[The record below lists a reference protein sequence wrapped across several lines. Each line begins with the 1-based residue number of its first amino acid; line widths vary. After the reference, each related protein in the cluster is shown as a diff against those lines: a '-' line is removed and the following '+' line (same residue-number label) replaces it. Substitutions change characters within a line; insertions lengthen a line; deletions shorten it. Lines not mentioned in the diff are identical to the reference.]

1 MLFYSILAFG
11 PSLISENF
19 MMAIPAIL
27 LAFIIS
33 LILFFRTNKE
43 LSFYFFLKQPKN
55 QLALQKEVLNYPFMS
70 LVGFL
75 SWAIVGLLVS
85 LGMIRQEL
93 APLQSIVLHVG
104 LSTLLSGSLVAIFQL
119 NIAETILEKNVMTH
133 LLQGTRISSIPNIIR
148 IPTYLRIQLLVITNS
163 IGPCL
168 FILFIYLYDRENLSL
183 LLFILA
189 LTVFN
194 GLWQGGFLLK
204 NISQP
209 IGQISGKLNR
219 FRKGELEENPKAI
232 FRTDALGEFSEMF
245 DDLVKSIHER
255 DFIRSTF
262 NRYLDP
268 SLVDDILNG
277 RHELGG
283 SEIEASVMFAD
294 IRGFTSMSEELSP
307 AEVVELLNNY
317 FEEMVQEIT
326 TTNGIP
332 DKFLGDGLLAVWG
345 VPKADIDHAVKACIS
360 AISMLDRLDFINRE
374 RRNKQ
379 LPIIEIGI
387 GIHSGSVIAGNIGSR
402 KKMEYTVIGDTVNT
416 SSRLEGLTKT
426 LGSPLLISGEVYDA
440 LPEHLKAKFEFTLSR
455 QLRGK
460 QKETRIYLYKPAAQT
475 KPEIS

>member
-19 MMAIPAIL
+19 MMAVPAIL
-27 LAFIIS
+27 IAFIIS
-33 LILFFRTNKE
+33 FILFFRTNKN
-43 LSFYFFLKQPKN
+43 LSQYFFLKQTKP
-55 QLALQKEVLNYPFMS
+55 QLELQKEVLNYPFMS
-70 LVGFL
+70 FVGFV

-85 LGMIRQEL
+85 FGMYHQEL
-93 APLQSIVLHVG
+93 APLQSIILHVG

-119 NIAETILEKNVMTH
+119 NIAETILEKHVLPH
-133 LLQGTRISSIPNIIR
+133 LLKGTRISSIPNIIR
-148 IPTYLRIQLLVITNS
+148 LPTYIRIQLLVITNS
-163 IGPCL
+163 IGPSL

-194 GLWQGGFLLK
+194 GLWQGGFLLR

-209 IGQISGKLNR
+209 IGQISGKLTR
-219 FRKGELEENPKAI
+219 FRKGELEENPKPI

-245 DDLVKSIHER
+245 DDLVDSIHER

-268 SLVDDILNG
+268 NLVDDILNG

-294 IRGFTSMSEELSP
+294 IRGFTSMSEQLSP
-307 AEVVELLNNY
+307 AEVVDLLNNY
-317 FEEMVQEIT
+317 FEQMVQEIT

-345 VPKADIDHAVKACIS
+345 VPKAEDDHAVKACLS
-360 AISMLDRLDFINRE
+360 AISMLDRLAFINKE
-374 RRNKQ
+374 RSEKQ

-426 LGSPLLISGEVYDA
+426 LGSPLIISGEVFDA
-440 LPEHLKAKFEFTLSR
+440 LPEHLKAKFEFSLSR

-460 QKETRIYLYKPAAQT
+460 QKETRIYLYKTQMQN
-475 KPEIS
+475 